1 MNSILIYTATEPVD
15 ASGVRDLRWVFI
27 GTHPT
32 KPESAYH
39 AVAGTPIPAGATV
52 VISGATA
59 WNWTNIKSL
68 VPKAQWERLAE
79 ASYNDPVKGRVRVKI
94 ADLPAGVAVAQT
106 DLPPH
111 FFYGES

>member
-1 MNSILIYTATEPVD
+1 MNSLLIYSATEPVD
-15 ASGVRDLRWVFI
+15 AEGVRDPRWVFI

-32 KPESAYH
+32 KAESAYH

-52 VISGATA
+52 IVNGTT
-59 WNWTNIKSL
+59 NWTWANVKSL

-79 ASYNDPVKGRVRVKI
+79 ASYNDPVRGMVRVKI
-94 ADLPAGVAVAQT
+94 ANVPTGVAVTGT

-111 FFYGES
+111 FFYGET